1 MLTIGFTHRRRQI
14 VLRDSYNLLL
24 NRLNVAICSDMKD
37 ALQEAIERAGGHNRL
52 AQKLGLSRQAIGR
65 WRGRVPAHHA
75 RAVERVTG
83 VSRFR
88 LRPDVFGDRDDGGTN
103 SSDHVAA

>member
-1 MLTIGFTHRRRQI
+1 
-14 VLRDSYNLLL
+14 
-24 NRLNVAICSDMKD
+24 MKD

-88 LRPDVFGDRDDGGTN
+88 LRPDVFGDGDESETKLAR
-103 SSDHVAA
+103 HVAA